1 MDREFLNDG
10 VCQQFGCQL
19 GDPINASFGV
29 CSPRCPLRIGSRAMA
44 SCGIIIGD
52 LHLEPLALANSDHLI
67 ETEPV
72 ARADD
77 RLPLRVMDLGLEHDV
92 DNYLGHAAQRTR
104 SGHLTEQEERRV
116 LSQRSNKS
124 MAACPLAGRRH

>member
-1 MDREFLNDG
+1 
-10 VCQQFGCQL
+10 V
-19 GDPINASFGV
+19 
-29 CSPRCPLRIGSRAMA
+29 RIGSRAMA
-44 SCGIIIGD
+44 SCDTVIGD

-77 RLPLRVMDLGLEHDV
+77 RFPLGVMDLGLEHDV

-104 SGHLTEQEERRV
+104 TGHLTGQEERRV
-116 LSQRSNKS
+116 LSQRRNKTDERRLTCRR
-124 MAACPLAGRRH
+124 AAQTR